1 MQYRV
6 TMRPYAKTINKEHNV
21 HYRSVSSTL
30 SFLQLGDKARMVG
43 HLAVTGGENRSC
55 SDLTHNHFYLL
66 LALLDDFFNKI
77 NTKAHFFKNF
87 AQVVLNFY

>member
-1 MQYRV
+1 
-6 TMRPYAKTINKEHNV
+6 
-21 HYRSVSSTL
+21 
-30 SFLQLGDKARMVG
+30 MVG